1 MLVDITK
8 DAQQSQAPFIWP
20 PKIDLPG
27 YRPVH
32 KAHGKQIQ
40 AAAQL
45 LAEAKKPVLYVGG
58 GVIRSRRRPSCSK
71 LAETPAPPSSRR

>member
-8 DAQQSQAPFIWP
+8 DAQQNTVPFVWP

-27 YRPVH
+27 YRPIT
-32 KAHGKQIQ
+32 KAHGKQIL

-45 LAEAKKPVLYVGG
+45 LAEAKKPILYVGG
-58 GVIRSRRRPSCSK
+58 GVIRARASAGAARARRGRP
-71 LAETPAPPSSRR
+71 ARR